1 VSEDTAAV
9 AEPRRTRLLRVAE
22 HIRTQNWTAIGID
35 FLIVVLGVFV
45 GIQVA
50 NWNTAR
56 VDHQREQLLLG
67 SLRTELAQAI
77 AQTETQRKAFEQ
89 VARSG
94 GRGIRFLD
102 AGKECGDDCWPV
114 IVDFFHAS
122 QWQQPTIALPTY
134 DELRRNGWPRNREI
148 VDALEA
154 YRLNAELISKG
165 FEQPPAYRSRVR
177 GLIPLAIHPHYWR
190 ACFQLTDQG
199 ETYLEDCEP
208 GVPPEVSA
216 AGVAA
221 IAKDPQIHHAL
232 TEWAGYTSALS
243 ESFLQQNELAER
255 TLALIDAER
264 VGSGAMK

>member
-1 VSEDTAAV
+1 MSDGSAETT
-9 AEPRRTRLLRVAE
+9 EPRRTRLLRVAE

-56 VDHQREQLLLG
+56 VDHQREQVLLG
-67 SLRTELAQAI
+67 SLRAELAQAMV
-77 AQTETQRKAFEQ
+77 QTETQRKAFEQ
-89 VARSG
+89 VTRSG
-94 GRGIRFLD
+94 ERGIRFLD
-102 AGKECGDDCWPV
+102 AGKACGDDCWPV

-134 DELRRNGWPRNREI
+134 DEMRRNGWPRNREI

-154 YRLNAELISKG
+154 YRMNAGLISKG

-177 GLIPLAIHPHYWR
+177 GLIPLAIHAPYWR

-199 ETYLEDCEP
+199 ENYLENCEP
-208 GVPPEVSA
+208 GVSPEISA
-216 AGVAA
+216 VGVAA
-221 IAKDPQIHHAL
+221 IARDPQIHHSL
-232 TEWAGYTSALS
+232 TEWAGYASALS
-243 ESFLQQNELAER
+243 DSFVQQNESAAGA
-255 TLALIDAER
+255 LALIDAELR
-264 VGSGAMK
+264 KGSR

>member
-1 VSEDTAAV
+1 VSEYTVENDP
-9 AEPRRTRLLRVAE
+9 PRRTRLLRVAE

-56 VDHQREQLLLG
+56 VDHQREHALLG
-67 SLRTELAQAI
+67 ALRAELVEGM
-77 AQTETQRKAFEQ
+77 AQTEIQRKAFEQ

-94 GRGIRFLD
+94 DRGIRFLD

-122 QWQQPTIALPTY
+122 QWQQLTIVLPTY
-134 DELRRNGWPRNREI
+134 DEMRRNGWPRNREI
-148 VDALEA
+148 VDAMEA
-154 YRLNAELISKG
+154 YRLQAQLMSVG
-165 FEQPPAYRSRVR
+165 LEQPPAYRSRVR
-177 GLIPLAIHPHYWR
+177 GLIPLAIHPQYWR

-199 ETYLEDCEP
+199 ETYLENCEP

-216 AGVAA
+216 VGVAA
-221 IAKDPQIHHAL
+221 IARDPQIHHSL
-232 TEWAGYTSALS
+232 TEWAGYTSVLS
-243 ESFLQQNELAER
+243 DSFLQQNETAER
-255 TLALIDAER
+255 VLALIDAER

>member
-1 VSEDTAAV
+1 MSEFTAQA
-9 AEPRRTRLLRVAE
+9 AEPRHTRLLRVAE

-56 VDHQREQLLLG
+56 VDHQREHALLG
-67 SLRTELAQAI
+67 ALRAELVEGM
-77 AQTETQRKAFEQ
+77 AQTEIQRKAFEQ

-94 GRGIRFLD
+94 ERGIRFLD
-102 AGKECGDDCWPV
+102 AGKGCGDDCWPV

-122 QWQQPTIALPTY
+122 QWQQLTIVLPTY
-134 DELRRNGWPRNREI
+134 DEMRRNGWPRNREI
-148 VDALEA
+148 VDAMEA
-154 YRLNAELISKG
+154 YRLQAQLMTVG
-165 FEQPPAYRSRVR
+165 LEQPPAYRSRVR

-199 ETYLEDCEP
+199 ETYLENCEP

-216 AGVAA
+216 VGVAA
-221 IAKDPQIHHAL
+221 IARDPQIHHSL
-232 TEWAGYTSALS
+232 TEWAGYTSVLS
-243 ESFLQQNELAER
+243 DAFLQQNETAER
-255 TLALIDAER
+255 ALALIDAER
-264 VGSGAMK
+264 VGRGAMK